1 MPIVV
6 HQVVSEFKF
15 VKRND
20 LFHPLLS
27 SAGRVGMN
35 VYSPGYTG
43 VCFTRYQPFGTVERV
58 SITFVIHWDK
68 VHHKNVL
75 GRGIQTL
82 QTHLERWKHAPNGI

>member
-6 HQVVSEFKF
+6 HQVVCEFKF

-82 QTHLERWKHAPNGI
+82 QTHLERWKHAPNRI